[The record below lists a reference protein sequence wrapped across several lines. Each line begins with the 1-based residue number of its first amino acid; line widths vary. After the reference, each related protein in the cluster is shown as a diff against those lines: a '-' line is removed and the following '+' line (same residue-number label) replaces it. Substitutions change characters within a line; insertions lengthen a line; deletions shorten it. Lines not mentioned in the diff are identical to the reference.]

1 MALHI
6 RSLYT
11 QKKLYKINWASRLH
25 DVRKKKKQK
34 TSVCL
39 HARFYPKKKI
49 SFIKMRDLLMIF
61 VSNFF
66 IFFILCST
74 DELFCVI
81 SMDVMRCEMWRID
94 GWGESLNW
102 AILYRDFLNIFK
114 AILNIYI
121 INGCLHFKLNE
132 LVIFL
137 LCFIFLVFASFISW
151 FWLVLM
157 ILASLSF
164 FASLKKVASF
174 LHHLKIWTCFA
185 SFLNSDL

>member
-1 MALHI
+1 MPTSSFKQLFSHFHWKFCNSSSGYRWYVFVWVPNRVEAHEEKLNWWRFTSDRFTHK
-6 RSLYT
+6 
-11 QKKLYKINWASRLH
+11 KKLYKINWASRLH

-94 GWGESLNW
+94 GWGESFNW
-102 AILYRDFLNIFK
+102 AILYWDFLNI
-114 AILNIYI
+114 Y
-121 INGCLHFKLNE
+121 
-132 LVIFL
+132 
-137 LCFIFLVFASFISW
+137 
-151 FWLVLM
+151 
-157 ILASLSF
+157 
-164 FASLKKVASF
+164 
-174 LHHLKIWTCFA
+174 
-185 SFLNSDL
+185 